1 LVLESAKIVFIAGT
15 VVLYNPVSLQ
25 MGAVIMGVLIVNM
38 GLIVSLGIQR
48 RSEFLNGVEQ
58 VNKSEIN

>member
-1 LVLESAKIVFIAGT
+1 MFIAGT